1 MLDSNKIKTLL
12 EKINWLSK
20 SFEDNNYK
28 NISALEK
35 SLLKEKVLM
44 FFDEIEN
51 IPTAIIRDR
60 MDNQVQVEKVK
71 PVIEEV
77 IVEKPIEKAPV
88 EIVPEVKVPE
98 PVAILEEVKAPEPII
113 IPEIKVEIPEVISPQ
128 EVISEKVSEMKE
140 GVAEV
145 VEIVPEPITVVA
157 PEPQIQVIP
166 EPTKEERFQKMEALH
181 KEVSTIRRDMRE
193 IIDLNKSFIFK
204 AELFNQSNDL
214 YNQFINEMNLTRT
227 EDNAFI
233 LLNNWTMKMNW
244 RKEDNKAF
252 ELLEKAIEKRFL
264 PLLS

>member
-12 EKINWLSK
+12 EKINWLTN

-51 IPTAIIRDR
+51 IPTTVIKDR
-60 MDNQVQVEKVK
+60 TISQVQADLVK
-71 PVIEEV
+71 PVNQEVIEE
-77 IVEKPIEKAPV
+77 KPLAPV
-88 EIVPEVKVPE
+88 VEAKVLEPIAVK
-98 PVAILEEVKAPEPII
+98 EEII
-113 IPEIKVEIPEVISPQ
+113 IPEPIVETPELVVPQVLATEPVREVVEPVIEVKEVVSEPIKVE
-128 EVISEKVSEMKE
+128 
-140 GVAEV
+140 
-145 VEIVPEPITVVA
+145 A
-157 PEPQIQVIP
+157 PEPQIAVIP
-166 EPTKEERFQKMEALH
+166 EPTQLERFQKMEALH
-181 KEVSTIRRDMRE
+181 KEVSAIRRDLRE

-214 YNQFINEMNLTRT
+214 YNQFINEMNTTRT

-244 RKEDNKAF
+244 KKDDNKAF
-252 ELLEKAIEKRFL
+252 ELLEKAVEKRFL

>member
-12 EKINWLSK
+12 EKINWLTN

-51 IPTAIIRDR
+51 IPTTVIKDR
-60 MDNQVQVEKVK
+60 TISQVQADLVK
-71 PVIEEV
+71 PVNQEVIEE
-77 IVEKPIEKAPV
+77 KPLAPV
-88 EIVPEVKVPE
+88 VEAKVLEPIAVK
-98 PVAILEEVKAPEPII
+98 EEII
-113 IPEIKVEIPEVISPQ
+113 IPEPIVETPELVVPQ
-128 EVISEKVSEMKE
+128 VLATEPVR
-140 GVAEV
+140 EV
-145 VEIVPEPITVVA
+145 VEPVIEVKEVVSEPIKNEA
-157 PEPQIQVIP
+157 PEPQIAVIP
-166 EPTKEERFQKMEALH
+166 EPTQLERFQKMEALH
-181 KEVSTIRRDMRE
+181 KEVSAIRRDLRE

-214 YNQFINEMNLTRT
+214 YNQFINEMNTTRT

-244 RKEDNKAF
+244 KKDDNKAF
-252 ELLEKAIEKRFL
+252 ELLEKAVEKRFL